1 METRALNVCWSG
13 PLLEYAEDSEEDKT
27 PVQTCEAEYEQGN

>member
-13 PLLEYAEDSEEDKT
+13 PFLEYAEDSEEDKV
-27 PVQTCEAEYEQGN
+27 PVQIHEAEYEPGD